1 MKFTREQIEAAKT
14 ENGGWTRKQLAEWG
28 VSWPPRKGWRREIE
42 ISSPK
47 SEEIELS
54 PAEIERQSML
64 ELYLEKSGWDT
75 FGEVRG
81 EK

>member
-1 MKFTREQIEAAKT
+1 MKKFRRGPGKPEEARRLVVMVEPNSSYEKDDDWLLAASIIA
-14 ENGGWTRKQLAEWG
+14 ENERK
-28 VSWPPRKGWRREIE
+28 
-42 ISSPK
+42 
-47 SEEIELS
+47 
-54 PAEIERQSML
+54 SMR